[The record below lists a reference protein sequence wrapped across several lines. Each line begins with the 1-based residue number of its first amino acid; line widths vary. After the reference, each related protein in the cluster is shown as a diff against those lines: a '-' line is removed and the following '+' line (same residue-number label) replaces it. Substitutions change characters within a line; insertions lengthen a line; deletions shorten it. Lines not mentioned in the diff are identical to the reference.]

1 MIDKRILLLI
11 DNNPIHAQFFQEALL
26 AADEGPYEGEI
37 VTTLSQGLE
46 RLHKKGIWSIFAN
59 LSLPDSQGL
68 DTFTMLLRAAP
79 GVPTLVLCGAEQGG
93 IAIEAMRLGAKD
105 YLLEDHVDTYSFARA
120 VRNMVE
126 RRLAEEVLFIE
137 KERASVT
144 LNSIGDAV
152 LSTDISGNVT
162 YLNVVAEQ
170 MTGWACQEAQG
181 KPLKEVFQ
189 IIDGATREPS
199 TNPMEL
205 AIETRKTVGLSANC
219 VLIRRDGTEISIED
233 SAAPIHDR
241 AGSITGA
248 VIVFHDVGMSRAITE
263 EMARLAQHDG
273 LTDLPNRMLLIDR
286 LNQAIARA
294 SRNGSRVA
302 VMYLDL
308 DGFKHINDS
317 LGHAVGDKMLQSVAA
332 RLVSCVRNADT
343 VSRLGGDEFVVLL
356 SEISHAADASITA
369 RKILAAL
376 SSAHIVDD
384 THLHITLS
392 IGLSAYP
399 DDGHDAQTLIK
410 NADTAMYQAKETGR
424 NNYRFYTKEMN
435 VRAMERQA
443 IEAELCLALERKELV
458 LHYQPKVSLETGEI
472 MGIEAL
478 VRWVHPERGLVPP
491 AQFIPIAEDSG
502 LILPIGKWVLTEAC
516 RQVKEWMG
524 VGLRVVPV
532 SINVSALEFRSGE
545 FVEGLHR
552 ILKETR
558 LDPSYIE
565 LELTETVLMQRAE
578 SNISVL
584 RALKSIGVSLAV
596 DDFGTGYSS
605 LSYLKKFPIDTLK
618 IDRSFVRDIRS
629 DTCDCAIVRAVIT
642 MAKGLKKCVIAEG
655 VETEAQIKFL
665 QSCGCNQA
673 QGFYFSRALAAE
685 YFAKLLE
692 IGKPSFHISLKDHAV
707 PACL

>member
-11 DNNPIHAQFFQEALL
+11 DNNLIHAQFFREALL
-26 AADEGPYEGEI
+26 AADDGPFEGEI
-37 VTTLSQGLE
+37 ATTLSQGLE
-46 RLHKKGIWSIFAN
+46 RLHKKGIWAIFAN

-68 DTFTMLLRAAP
+68 DTLDRLLQAAP
-79 GVPTLVLCGAEQGG
+79 GVPTLVLCCAEKSG
-93 IAIEAMRLGAKD
+93 IAMEAMSRGAKD
-105 YLLEDHVDTYSFARA
+105 YLLEGRIDTDSFARA
-120 VRNMVE
+120 MRNMAE
-126 RRLAEEVLFIE
+126 RRSAEEVLFTE

-170 MTGWACQEAQG
+170 MTGWSYHEARG

-189 IIDGATREPS
+189 IIDGTTREPS

-219 VLIRRDGTEISIED
+219 VLIRRDRTEISIED
-233 SAAPIHDR
+233 AAAPIHDR
-241 AGSITGA
+241 SGSITGA
-248 VIVFHDVGMSRAITE
+248 VIVFHDVGMSRAITA
-263 EMARLAQHDG
+263 EMARLAQHDS
-273 LTDLPNRMLLIDR
+273 LTNLPNRMLLADR

-294 SRNGSRVA
+294 RRNGTRVA

-317 LGHAVGDKMLQSVAA
+317 LGHAVGDKMLQSVAT
-332 RLVSCVRNADT
+332 RLVSCVRSSDT

-356 SEISHAADASITA
+356 SEISHAEDASITA
-369 RKILAAL
+369 RKILTAL
-376 SSAHIVDD
+376 VPAHSVDD

-399 DDGHDAQTLIK
+399 DDGHDAETLIR

-458 LHYQPKVSLETGEI
+458 LHYQPKVCLETGDI
-472 MGIEAL
+472 TGIEAL

-502 LILPIGKWVLTEAC
+502 LILPIGKWVLREAC
-516 RQVKEWMG
+516 RQVKEWMDA
-524 VGLRVVPV
+524 GLHVVPV
-532 SINVSALEFRSGE
+532 SINVSSLEFRSGD
-545 FVEGLHR
+545 FVEGLR
-552 ILKETR
+552 AILKETR
-558 LDPSYIE
+558 LDPSYLE
-565 LELTETVLMQRAE
+565 LELTETALMQHIE
-578 SNISVL
+578 STTSVL
-584 RALKSIGVSLAV
+584 RALKSIGVRLAV

-618 IDRSFVRDIRS
+618 IDRSFVRDIKS
-629 DTCDCAIVRAVIT
+629 DTDDATIVSAVIT
-642 MAKGLKKCVIAEG
+642 MAKSLKKCVIAEG
-655 VETEAQIKFL
+655 VETEDQIRFL

-673 QGFYFSRALAAE
+673 QGFYFSSALAAE

-692 IGKPSFHISLKDHAV
+692 IGKYSFFISLKDHALH
-707 PACL
+707 A